1 MFRSIDH
8 LYHYL
13 KGSWKRAVVIKTERA
28 SKSKRETEGARGK
41 KLIMGFFMWND
52 HFI

>member
-13 KGSWKRAVVIKTERA
+13 KGSQKRAVVIKTERV
-28 SKSKRETEGARGK
+28 SKSRREAEGARGK

>member
-13 KGSWKRAVVIKTERA
+13 KGSRKRAVVIKTESEQKQERD
-28 SKSKRETEGARGK
+28 RESER
-41 KLIMGFFMWND
+41 
-52 HFI
+52 

>member
-13 KGSWKRAVVIKTERA
+13 KGSQKRAVVIKTESTSESR
-28 SKSKRETEGARGK
+28 RETEGARGK

>member
-1 MFRSIDH
+1 MFRSIDR
-8 LYHYL
+8 LCHYL
-13 KGSWKRAVVIKTERA
+13 EGSQKRAVVIKRERA
-28 SKSKRETEGARGK
+28 SKSRRETEGARGK